1 MANAVKWTSTTSR
14 TTGIS
19 SASITAG
26 ANSLGSEIDNS
37 TNKDRYCSFDLA
49 WTCSTAA
56 AANTVVE
63 LYAIYAIDGTNY
75 EDGDATPTDPKK
87 TRLGVFANRNVTTAQ
102 RATLTNIPI
111 APFKVKF
118 LLKSELD
125 QNATSVTLLAYTHN
139 EELQ

>member
-1 MANAVKWTSTTSR
+1 MANAVKWSSTTSR

-19 SASITAG
+19 SASINAG

-37 TNKDRYCSFDLA
+37 TNKDRFISMTLTF
-49 WTCSTAA
+49 TCSTAA
-56 AANTVVE
+56 TENQVFEVYILT
-63 LYAIYAIDGTNY
+63 AIDGTNY

-87 TRLGVFANRNVTTAQ
+87 ASVGVFGNRNVTSAQ
-102 RATLTNIPI
+102 RVNLENILIP
-111 APFKVKF
+111 PFKFKI

-139 EELQ
+139 EEIQ